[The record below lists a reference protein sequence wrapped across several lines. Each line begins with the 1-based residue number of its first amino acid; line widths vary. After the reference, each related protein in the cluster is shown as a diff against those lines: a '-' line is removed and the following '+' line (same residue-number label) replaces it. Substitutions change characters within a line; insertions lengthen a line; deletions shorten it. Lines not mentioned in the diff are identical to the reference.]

1 MSKKFLP
8 VLMLL
13 RSIIFI
19 AVFIVI
25 SMIAG
30 RSLSDISNTWSV
42 VASVVNIITLASLIF
57 ITGSDGGLKK
67 LLNYEKGKTTP
78 KQAVGMSVLILCLGM
93 GGMYL
98 AGFLCYGKI
107 PYAPPMMIAP
117 IPIPLAVINL
127 ILLPISTAIAEN
139 SIYLGCGVNTIK
151 NRYLSVILPSFF
163 FALQHSFI
171 PTLPDARYMV
181 YRFLS
186 FLPLTII
193 LCIIY
198 RKNRNPM
205 PIMIG
210 HAIIDLMTAG
220 QILATSAIPGFY
232 DMMTSL

>member
-1 MSKKFLP
+1 MKRKFLP
-8 VLMLL
+8 VLLPL
-13 RSIIFI
+13 RSLVFI

-25 SMIAG
+25 SMITG
-30 RSLSDISNTWSV
+30 RRLADISNTWSV

-57 ITGSDGGLKK
+57 ITRSDGGLKK

-205 PIMIG
+205 PILIG

>member
-1 MSKKFLP
+1 MKRKFLP
-8 VLMLL
+8 VLLPL
-13 RSIIFI
+13 RSLVFI

-25 SMIAG
+25 SMITG
-30 RSLSDISNTWSV
+30 RRLADISNTWSV
-42 VASVVNIITLASLIF
+42 VASVVNIVTLASLIF
-57 ITGSDGGLKK
+57 ITRSDGGLKK

-205 PIMIG
+205 PILIG

>member
-1 MSKKFLP
+1 MKRKFLP
-8 VLMLL
+8 VLLPL
-13 RSIIFI
+13 RSLVFI
-19 AVFIVI
+19 AVFIVL
-25 SMIAG
+25 SMITG
-30 RSLSDISNTWSV
+30 RRLADISNTWSV

-57 ITGSDGGLKK
+57 ITRSDGGLKK

-186 FLPLTII
+186 FLPLTIV